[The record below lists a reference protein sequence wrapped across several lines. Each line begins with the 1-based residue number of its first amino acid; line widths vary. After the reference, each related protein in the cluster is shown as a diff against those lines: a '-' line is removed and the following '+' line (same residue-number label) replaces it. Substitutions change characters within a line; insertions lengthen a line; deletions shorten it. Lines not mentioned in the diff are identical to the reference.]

1 MKKVKRYTWELVL
14 ALALL
19 AGLIAGAAGQPG
31 DAWHD
36 KLIRLHVVANSD
48 SEADQA
54 QKLRVRDAV
63 LAAAE
68 PLLAGVDNAAA
79 ARQTLQA
86 HLPQLEQAASGVLE
100 GSGYTAAVTLRREAF
115 PLREYDSFTL
125 PAGEYEALR
134 VTIGAGEGHN
144 WWCVVYPS
152 ICFTASAEEL
162 TEIAVSAGLT
172 EDEAA
177 QLTGQSEG
185 YVFRVQ
191 IVELAQ
197 KLWRWLSG
205 RFSPAGR

>member
-19 AGLIAGAAGQPG
+19 AGLIAGAAGQRD

-86 HLPQLEQAASGVLE
+86 HLPQLEQAAIDVLE
-100 GSGYTAAVTLRREAF
+100 GSGYTAAVTLRTVGVVLLLLLSIAF
-115 PLREYDSFTL
+115 LVGDSYNPFL
-125 PAGEYEALR
+125 Y
-134 VTIGAGEGHN
+134 
-144 WWCVVYPS
+144 
-152 ICFTASAEEL
+152 
-162 TEIAVSAGLT
+162 
-172 EDEAA
+172 
-177 QLTGQSEG
+177 
-185 YVFRVQ
+185 FR
-191 IVELAQ
+191 
-197 KLWRWLSG
+197 
-205 RFSPAGR
+205 F

>member
-19 AGLIAGAAGQPG
+19 AGLIAGAAGQPA

-86 HLPQLEQAASGVLE
+86 HLPQLEQAAIDVLE

-144 WWCVVYPS
+144 WWCMLYPNL
-152 ICFTASAEEL
+152 CFLDAVHAVLPEKGKQELKRML
-162 TEIAVSAGLT
+162 TE
-172 EDEAA
+172 EE
-177 QLTGQSEG
+177 
-185 YVFRVQ
+185 Y
-191 IVELAQ
+191 ELCM
-197 KLWRWLSG
+197 SG
-205 RFSPAGR
+205 GKIKCRSYFWELFGK